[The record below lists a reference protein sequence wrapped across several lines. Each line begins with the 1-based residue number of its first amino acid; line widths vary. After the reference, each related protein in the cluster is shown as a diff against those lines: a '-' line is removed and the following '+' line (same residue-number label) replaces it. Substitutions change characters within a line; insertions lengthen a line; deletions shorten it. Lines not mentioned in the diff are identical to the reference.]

1 MQGTNFLVLLGI
13 VFYLGASFVL
23 WQLLLKEPSP
33 SGGRTRDPARP
44 RPDHP
49 RPRRWP
55 IRLAKALVTLLAGA
69 ASGAVTL
76 LVVATVVNAG
86 KAGTLS
92 PPAMLAVWAV
102 GSVVAMLF
110 VGRAPLIRRAV
121 TRTCLAL
128 GVQGVA
134 LPLATLVSFMVAG
147 TRLASSAGTGGERA
161 VTVLGVRLAGH
172 LPAVWIGL
180 GGFCVGLA
188 LVIVGDRARRRVVR
202 RRGASRRF
210 RSSRAGVLSARGRH
224 R

>member
-1 MQGTNFLVLLGI
+1 MYGTNFLVLLGFA
-13 VFYLGASFVL
+13 FYLGASFVL
-23 WQLLLKEPSP
+23 WQLLLKEPAP
-33 SGGRTRDPARP
+33 SASDGGR
-44 RPDHP
+44 P

-55 IRLAKALVTLLAGA
+55 IRLAKAVITLLGGA
-69 ASGAVTL
+69 ASGAASL

-86 KAGTLS
+86 KAGTLGRS
-92 PPAMLAVWAV
+92 GMLAVWAV

-110 VGRAPLIRRAV
+110 IGRAPLIRRAV

-134 LPLATLVSFMVAG
+134 LPLATLVSFVVAG
-147 TRLASSAGTGGERA
+147 TRLAGSAGTGGERT
-161 VTVLGVRLAGH
+161 VSVLGVRLAGH

-180 GGFCVGLA
+180 GGFCIGLA
-188 LVIVGDRARRRVVR
+188 LVILGDRARRRVVR

-210 RSSRAGVLSARGRH
+210 RSSRAGVLSSRGRQ

>member
-1 MQGTNFLVLLGI
+1 MHGTNLLVLLGLA
-13 VFYLGASFVL
+13 FYLGASFLL
-23 WQLLLKEPSP
+23 WQLLLKEPVP
-33 SGGRTRDPARP
+33 SGARRRDPASSHPAR
-44 RPDHP
+44 P

-55 IRLAKALVTLLAGA
+55 IRLAKAVVTLLGGA
-69 ASGAVTL
+69 ASGAATL

-92 PPAMLAVWAV
+92 PWAMLAVWAV

-110 VGRAPLIRRAV
+110 IGRASLIRRAV
-121 TRTCLAL
+121 TRTCLVV

-134 LPLATLVSFMVAG
+134 LPLATLVSFVVAG
-147 TRLASSAGTGGERA
+147 TRLAGSAGTGGERTL
-161 VTVLGVRLAGH
+161 TVLGIRLAGH

-188 LVIVGDRARRRVVR
+188 LVIVSDRARRRVVR

-210 RSSRAGVLSARGRH
+210 RSSRAGVLSARGRP

>member
-1 MQGTNFLVLLGI
+1 MYGTNFLVLLGFA
-13 VFYLGASFVL
+13 FYLGASFVL
-23 WQLLLKEPSP
+23 WQLLLKEPAP
-33 SGGRTRDPARP
+33 SASRGGR
-44 RPDHP
+44 P

-55 IRLAKALVTLLAGA
+55 IRLAKAVITLLGGA
-69 ASGAVTL
+69 ASGAASL

-86 KAGTLS
+86 KAGTLGRS
-92 PPAMLAVWAV
+92 GMLAVWAV

-110 VGRAPLIRRAV
+110 IGRAPLIRRAV

-134 LPLATLVSFMVAG
+134 LPLATLVSFVVAG
-147 TRLASSAGTGGERA
+147 TRLAGSAGTGGERT
-161 VTVLGVRLAGH
+161 VSVLGVRLAGH

-180 GGFCVGLA
+180 GGFCIGLA
-188 LVIVGDRARRRVVR
+188 LVILGDRARRRVVR

-210 RSSRAGVLSARGRH
+210 RSSRAGVLSSRGRQ

>member
-1 MQGTNFLVLLGI
+1 MHGTNLLVLLGLA
-13 VFYLGASFVL
+13 FYLVASFLL
-23 WQLLLKEPSP
+23 WQLLLKEPAP
-33 SGGRTRDPARP
+33 SGARRRDPAGP
-44 RPDHP
+44 RPAYP

-55 IRLAKALVTLLAGA
+55 IRLAKALVTLLGGA
-69 ASGAVTL
+69 ASGAATL

-92 PPAMLAVWAV
+92 PWAMLAVWAV

-121 TRTCLAL
+121 TRTCLVV

-134 LPLATLVSFMVAG
+134 LPLATLVSFVVAG
-147 TRLASSAGTGGERA
+147 TRLAGSAGTGGERA
-161 VTVLGVRLAGH
+161 MTVLGIRLAGH

-188 LVIVGDRARRRVVR
+188 LVIVSDRARRRVVR

-210 RSSRAGVLSARGRH
+210 RSSRAGVLSARGRP

>member
-1 MQGTNFLVLLGI
+1 MPGTNLLVLLGL

-23 WQLLLKEPSP
+23 WQLLLKEPAP
-33 SGGRTRDPARP
+33 SGARGRDPDRP
-44 RPDHP
+44 RPARP

-55 IRLAKALVTLLAGA
+55 IRLAKAVVTLLGGA

-92 PPAMLAVWAV
+92 PRVMLAVWAV

-110 VGRAPLIRRAV
+110 IGRAPLIRRAV
-121 TRTCLAL
+121 TRTCLTL

-134 LPLATLVSFMVAG
+134 LPLATLVSFVVAG
-147 TRLASSAGTGGERA
+147 TRLAGSAGTGGERA

-210 RSSRAGVLSARGRH
+210 RSSRAGALSTRGRH

>member
-1 MQGTNFLVLLGI
+1 MQGTNLLVLLGL

-23 WQLLLKEPSP
+23 WQLLLKEPAP
-33 SGGRTRDPARP
+33 SSARGRDPARP
-44 RPDHP
+44 RPAHP

-55 IRLAKALVTLLAGA
+55 IRLAKAVVTLLGGA
-69 ASGAVTL
+69 ASGAVAL

-92 PPAMLAVWAV
+92 PRAMLAVWAV

-110 VGRAPLIRRAV
+110 IGRAPLIRRAV

-134 LPLATLVSFMVAG
+134 LPLATLVSFVVAG
-147 TRLASSAGTGGERA
+147 TRLAGSAGTGGERA
-161 VTVLGVRLAGH
+161 ATVLGVRLAGH
-172 LPAVWIGL
+172 VPAVWIGL

-188 LVIVGDRARRRVVR
+188 LVIAGERARRRVVR
-202 RRGASRRF
+202 RRGATRRF